1 MDFGRRRSR
10 LSPRPESGI
19 EDSPVQTK
27 SILAV
32 SPVLIMRPQR
42 ENEASAYASKI
53 TTGLVRPVSDRAKC
67 SISVPVRRG
76 GIDLLKCQKTKQRN
90 NSSANRMLCSVPE
103 RLQLHMAMLALQF
116 GYAGFHVV
124 SRAALNMGISKLVFP
139 VYRNIIALL
148 LLLPFA
154 YFLEKKERPPI
165 TLNFLLQF
173 FLLAL
178 VGITANQGFYLL
190 GLDNTSPTFAS
201 AIQNSVPAITF
212 LMAAIL
218 RIEKV
223 RLNRKDGISK
233 VAGTILCV
241 AGASVITLYKGPTIY
256 SPIPPLNRPTP
267 TFVSLGDA
275 EGKNWTLGCLYLIGH
290 CLSWSGWL
298 VLQAPVLKKYPARLS
313 VTSYTCFFGLIQFLV
328 IAAFAERDPPAW
340 MFHSGGE
347 LFTILYAGVVA
358 SGIAFAVQI
367 WCIDRGGPVFVAVYQ
382 PVQTL
387 VVAIMASIALG
398 EEFYLG
404 GIIGAVLI
412 IVGLYLVLWGKSQ
425 ERKFAAQEKGAI
437 QSTPEH
443 SNIRTSSHIKA
454 SLTKPL
460 LPPSTEN
467 V

>member
-1 MDFGRRRSR
+1 MADVGGSASSGR
-10 LSPRPESGI
+10 
-19 EDSPVQTK
+19 
-27 SILAV
+27 
-32 SPVLIMRPQR
+32 MW
-42 ENEASAYASKI
+42 
-53 TTGLVRPVSDRAKC
+53 
-67 SISVPVRRG
+67 
-76 GIDLLKCQKTKQRN
+76 
-90 NSSANRMLCSVPE
+90 CSVPE
-103 RLQLHMAMLALQF
+103 KFQLHLAMLALQF

-124 SRAALNMGISKLVFP
+124 SRAALNMGVSKLVFP

-154 YFLEKKERPPI
+154 YFLEKKERPAL
-165 TLNFLLQF
+165 TLNFALQF

-190 GLDNTSPTFAS
+190 GLENTSPTFAS

-212 LMAAIL
+212 LMAALL
-218 RIEKV
+218 RQALSLSFCVLLIEKV
-223 RLNRKDGISK
+223 RINRKDGIAK
-233 VAGTILCV
+233 VLGTICCV
-241 AGASVITLYKGPTIY
+241 AGASVITLYTGPVIY
-256 SPIPPLNRPTP
+256 SPANHLNRPTP
-267 TFVSLGDA
+267 MFVSLGDA
-275 EGKNWTLGCLYLIGH
+275 EAKNWTLGCLYLIGH

-313 VTSYTCFFGLIQFLV
+313 VTSYTCFFGLIQFMI
-328 IAAFAERDPPAW
+328 IAAFMERDPQAW
-340 MFHSGGE
+340 IFHSGGE

-404 GIIGAVLI
+404 GIIGAALI
-412 IVGLYLVLWGKSQ
+412 IVGLYLVLWGKS
-425 ERKFAAQEKGAI
+425 EEKKFLALEKAAI
-437 QSTPEH
+437 QTTPEH
-443 SNIRTSSHIKA
+443 GISRAQTHIKT
-454 SLTKPL
+454 SLTQPL
-460 LPPSTEN
+460 LPSSTEN

>member
-1 MDFGRRRSR
+1 MA
-10 LSPRPESGI
+10 
-19 EDSPVQTK
+19 DS
-27 SILAV
+27 
-32 SPVLIMRPQR
+32 
-42 ENEASAYASKI
+42 ASASASSS
-53 TTGLVRPVSDRAKC
+53 RMWC
-67 SISVPVRRG
+67 SI
-76 GIDLLKCQKTKQRN
+76 
-90 NSSANRMLCSVPE
+90 PE
-103 RLQLHMAMLALQF
+103 RFQLHAAMLALQF

-139 VYRNIIALL
+139 VYRNIIAFL

-154 YFLEKKERPPI
+154 YFLEKKERPAI

-212 LMAAIL
+212 LMAVIL
-218 RIEKV
+218 RIEQV
-223 RLNRKDGISK
+223 RLNRKDGIAK
-233 VAGTILCV
+233 VAGTIFCV
-241 AGASVITLYKGPTIY
+241 AGATVITLYKGPTIY
-256 SPIPPLNRPTP
+256 SPSPPLQSESSVVVEFGTLS
-267 TFVSLGDA
+267 SLGDA
-275 EGKNWTLGCLYLIGH
+275 KGKNWTLGCLYLIGH
-290 CLSWSGWL
+290 CLSWSAWL

-328 IAAFAERDPPAW
+328 IALIVERDAQAW
-340 MFHSGGE
+340 IFQSGGE
-347 LFTILYAGVVA
+347 VFTILYAGVVA

-387 VVAIMASIALG
+387 VVAIMASLALG

-412 IVGLYLVLWGKSQ
+412 VVGLYFVLWGKSE
-425 ERKFAAQEKGAI
+425 ERKFAKEHAAI
-437 QSTPEH
+437 TSTPEH
-443 SNIRTSSHIKA
+443 SGIRSSSHAKT
-454 SLTKPL
+454 SLTQPL
-460 LPPSTEN
+460 LPSSTEN

>member
-1 MDFGRRRSR
+1 MADTGGSRR
-10 LSPRPESGI
+10 
-19 EDSPVQTK
+19 
-27 SILAV
+27 
-32 SPVLIMRPQR
+32 MW
-42 ENEASAYASKI
+42 
-53 TTGLVRPVSDRAKC
+53 
-67 SISVPVRRG
+67 
-76 GIDLLKCQKTKQRN
+76 
-90 NSSANRMLCSVPE
+90 CSVPE
-103 RLQLHMAMLALQF
+103 RLQLHLAMGALQF

-124 SRAALNMGISKLVFP
+124 SRAALNMGVSKLVFP

-154 YFLEKKERPPI
+154 YFLEKKERPAL
-165 TLNFLLQF
+165 TLNFVIQF
-173 FLLAL
+173 FFLAL
-178 VGITANQGFYLL
+178 IGITANQGFYLL

-212 LMAAIL
+212 LMAALL

-223 RLNRKDGISK
+223 RIDRKDGIGK
-233 VAGTILCV
+233 VVGTICCV
-241 AGASVITLYKGPTIY
+241 AGASVITLYKGPVIY
-256 SPIPPLNRPTP
+256 SPVPPLNRIPTP
-267 TFVSLGDA
+267 IVPLFDSLGDA
-275 EGKNWTLGCLYLIGH
+275 KGKNWTLGCIYLIGH

-313 VTSYTCFFGLIQFLV
+313 VTSYTCFFGLIQFLI
-328 IAAFAERDPPAW
+328 IASFAERDPQAW

-404 GIIGAVLI
+404 GIVGAVLI
-412 IVGLYLVLWGKSQ
+412 IVGLYLVLWGKS
-425 ERKFAAQEKGAI
+425 EEKKFALKESAMI
-437 QSTPEH
+437 QSTPDH
-443 SNIRTSSHIKA
+443 STIIRAQSHIKTTL
-454 SLTKPL
+454 SQPL
-460 LPPSTEN
+460 LPSSTES

>member
-1 MDFGRRRSR
+1 MADVGGS
-10 LSPRPESGI
+10 
-19 EDSPVQTK
+19 
-27 SILAV
+27 
-32 SPVLIMRPQR
+32 
-42 ENEASAYASKI
+42 ASAK
-53 TTGLVRPVSDRAKC
+53 
-67 SISVPVRRG
+67 
-76 GIDLLKCQKTKQRN
+76 
-90 NSSANRMLCSVPE
+90 RMWCSVPE

-124 SRAALNMGISKLVFP
+124 SRAALNMGVSKLVFP
-139 VYRNIIALL
+139 VYRNIIAFL

-154 YFLEKKERPPI
+154 YFLEKKDRPGI

-212 LMAAIL
+212 LMAAL
-218 RIEKV
+218 FGIEKV
-223 RLNRKDGISK
+223 RLNRRDGVSK
-233 VAGTILCV
+233 VIGTVLCV
-241 AGASVITLYKGPTIY
+241 AGASVITLYQGPTIY
-256 SPIPPLNRPTP
+256 SPTTPLNRPTP
-267 TFVSLGDA
+267 MFVSLGDA
-275 EGKNWTLGCLYLIGH
+275 KGKNWTLGCLYLIGH

-313 VTSYTCFFGLIQFLV
+313 VTSYTCFFGLIQFLI
-328 IAAFAERDPPAW
+328 IAAVFERDAQAW
-340 MFHSGGE
+340 VFSSGGE
-347 LFTILYAGVVA
+347 VFTILYAGIVA

-412 IVGLYLVLWGKSQ
+412 IAGLYLVLYGKSE
-425 ERKFAAQEKGAI
+425 ERKFAAQEKAAI
-437 QSTPEH
+437 QSTQEH
-443 SNIRTSSHIKA
+443 GNSRAASHIKT
-454 SLTKPL
+454 SLTQPL

>member
-1 MDFGRRRSR
+1 MADTG
-10 LSPRPESGI
+10 
-19 EDSPVQTK
+19 
-27 SILAV
+27 
-32 SPVLIMRPQR
+32 
-42 ENEASAYASKI
+42 SA
-53 TTGLVRPVSDRAKC
+53 PAKRMWC
-67 SISVPVRRG
+67 SI
-76 GIDLLKCQKTKQRN
+76 
-90 NSSANRMLCSVPE
+90 PE
-103 RLQLHMAMLALQF
+103 RFQLHAAMLALQF

-124 SRAALNMGISKLVFP
+124 SRAALNMGVSKLVFP

-154 YFLEKKERPPI
+154 YFLEKMQRPAI
-165 TLNFLLQF
+165 TLNFLVQF

-190 GLDNTSPTFAS
+190 GLENTSPTFAS

-212 LMAAIL
+212 LMAALL

-223 RLNRKDGISK
+223 RLDRKDGIAK
-233 VAGTILCV
+233 VLGTIFCV
-241 AGASVITLYKGPTIY
+241 TGATVITLYKGPTIY
-256 SPIPPLNRPTP
+256 SPTQTLHSTTP
-267 TFVSLGDA
+267 AFVSQLGDA
-275 EGKNWTLGCLYLIGH
+275 TAKNWTLGCIYLIGH

-313 VTSYTCFFGLIQFLV
+313 VTSYTCFFGLLQFVV
-328 IAAFAERDPPAW
+328 IALIFERDAQAW
-340 MFHSGGE
+340 VFHSGGE

-358 SGIAFAVQI
+358 SGVAFAVQI

-387 VVAIMASIALG
+387 VVAIMASIALR

-412 IVGLYLVLWGKSQ
+412 IVGLYLVLWGKN
-425 ERKFAAQEKGAI
+425 EEKKFALDKVAL

-443 SNIRTSSHIKA
+443 GSNRTTSHIK
-454 SLTKPL
+454 SSVTQPL
-460 LPPSTEN
+460 LPSSSEN